1 MRLGELEKQVLNYF
15 WEVKMADAK
24 EVHAYFEK
32 LRGGSLNT
40 IQSTLDRL
48 YRKGLLRRQKQGHA
62 FQYSAAKPRT
72 AFIEELIK
80 EVTQDFIEGD
90 ENNLL
95 AAFASMSGELDDQQF
110 EKLEQ
115 MIKLYRQSNEELNS

>member
-1 MRLGELEKQVLNYF
+1 MRLGELEKLVLNYF

-24 EVHAYFEK
+24 QVYAYFK
-32 LRGGSLNT
+32 RQRGGSLNT

-48 YRKGLLRRQKQGHA
+48 YRKGLLKRHKAGHA
-62 FQYSAAKPRT
+62 FLYQAAKPR
-72 AFIEELIK
+72 ALFIEELIK
-80 EVTQDFIEGD
+80 DVTQDFIEGD

-95 AAFASMSGELDDQQF
+95 AAFASMSKELDEKQF

-115 MIKLYRQSNEELNS
+115 MIKAYRQANEEHSS

>member
-1 MRLGELEKQVLNYF
+1 
-15 WEVKMADAK
+15 MADAK